1 MATPAP
7 LSAGATGVFADWRAR
22 HSSSAAEARHN
33 VRVFFRDKL
42 AVAGVVWICLMIVVA
57 VGAPWIAPYP
67 GEGQGAS
74 HLAERFEAPS
84 AQHWFGTDNLG
95 RDVLSRVIFG
105 ARIPLT
111 ISTVV
116 VIAVLLIGPLL
127 GALAGYFGG
136 WLDEVIMRITDIFL
150 AFPAIVLAMAFVA
163 ILGPNLRNLAIA
175 IAITWW
181 PWYTRLV
188 RGMAV
193 SLRERPYVEAAKTM
207 GVRSPLIVLRHILP
221 NTLGP
226 VVVQITLDVGTVIL
240 EVAGLSFLG
249 LGARPPTPEWGLMVS
264 EGVEYILEQWWMS
277 VFPGIAIFL
286 LVLAFNLVGD
296 GLRDVLDPRMK
307 R

>member
-7 LSAGATGVFADWRAR
+7 VSAGSTGVFADWRQR
-22 HSSSAAEARHN
+22 HSSSFSETRHN

-42 AVAGVVWICLMIVVA
+42 AVVGIAWILFMIVVA

-67 GEGQGAS
+67 DEGRGAS
-74 HLAERFEAPS
+74 HLASRFEAPS
-84 AQHWFGTDNLG
+84 AQHLMGTDNLG

-105 ARIPLT
+105 ARIPLM
-111 ISTVV
+111 ISAAVV
-116 VIAVLLIGPLL
+116 AAVLLIGPLL
-127 GALAGYFGG
+127 GALAGYYGG
-136 WLDEVIMRITDIFL
+136 WPDEIIMRITDIFL

-175 IAITWW
+175 ITITWW

-221 NTLGP
+221 NSFGP
-226 VVVQITLDVGTVIL
+226 VVVQITLDIGTVIL

-249 LGARPPTPEWGLMVS
+249 LGAKPPTPEWGLMVS
-264 EGVEYILEQWWMS
+264 EGVEYILEQWWIS
-277 VFPGIAIFL
+277 VFPGLAIFL